1 METPRPVIRNWRD
14 QDPANSHGAVGW
26 KVMMQLGTNPGR
38 TYEEAPLI
46 GIHGITYRLLQPTK
60 EEPPHTHAA
69 KEHVYYIVSGTG
81 AVQLGEERFPVKEGD
96 AVYMPA
102 QGVHSIINDSD
113 DFLEHYVISAIPH
126 WAEEHPDGDL
136 DRGRADPVIRNW
148 RDGAPHMSHG
158 AVGWSIMAEK
168 AGFPDRTYEQ
178 APLEGFHG
186 FTMHMMPGGQEEG
199 PHEHVGKEQVY
210 VFTYGRGKMLL
221 GDSTYDVREGD
232 CAYIPQKTQHAFIN
246 DGDDWCQH
254 LILSALV

>member
-60 EEPPHTHAA
+60 AEPPHTHAA

-102 QGVHSIINDSD
+102 HGC
-113 DFLEHYVISAIPH
+113 P
-126 WAEEHPDGDL
+126 L
-136 DRGRADPVIRNW
+136 DHQRQRRLPGTLRHQRDPALGGRAPRRRPRSRADQSP
-148 RDGAPHMSHG
+148 S
-158 AVGWSIMAEK
+158 
-168 AGFPDRTYEQ
+168 
-178 APLEGFHG
+178 
-186 FTMHMMPGGQEEG
+186 
-199 PHEHVGKEQVY
+199 
-210 VFTYGRGKMLL
+210 
-221 GDSTYDVREGD
+221 
-232 CAYIPQKTQHAFIN
+232 
-246 DGDDWCQH
+246 
-254 LILSALV
+254 SATGETERLT